1 MKTLIVIPS
10 RFGSTRFEGKPL
22 IDIAGK
28 TLIQRTY
35 LQANKNE
42 LNARVIVATDDER
55 IYKHVNTFG
64 ECMMTN
70 VHHQSGTDR
79 CFEVLEKLNESFDLL
94 INLQGDEP
102 FIQPNQISILA
113 KGLMNVNTKI
123 TTLKKRIKN
132 QDDLLNPNHVKV
144 VTDKINNALYF
155 SRQAIP
161 YLRGIGSE
169 DWVNHY
175 SYFRHI
181 GMYGFRTEIIPKL
194 KSLQVSELEQL
205 ESLEQLRW
213 LDNGFKINVL
223 ETDFQ
228 SPAIDSPEDLVTVEN
243 FLKSNPEMID

>member
-35 LQANKNE
+35 LQAQKNE

-55 IYKHVNTFG
+55 IYKHVSSFG
-64 ECMMTN
+64 ECMMTS

-79 CFEVLEKLNESFDLL
+79 CFEVLEKLNESFDIL

-102 FIQPNQISILA
+102 FIQPNQIATLA
-113 KGLMNVNTKI
+113 KGLMNVDTKI
-123 TTLKKRIKN
+123 TTLKKRI
-132 QDDLLNPNHVKV
+132 QSREDLINPNHVKV
-144 VTDKINNALYF
+144 VTNKNNDALYF
-155 SRQAIP
+155 SRQVIP
-161 YLRGIGSE
+161 HLRGIASE
-169 DWVNHY
+169 EWVEHY
-175 SYFRHI
+175 HYFRHI
-181 GMYGFRTEIIPKL
+181 GLYGFRTEIIPAL
-194 KSLQVSELEQL
+194 KSLQVSELEKM

-213 LDNGFKINVL
+213 LDNGFNINVL
-223 ETDFQ
+223 ETNFQ
-228 SPAIDSPEDLVTVEN
+228 SPAIDSPEDLLTVEN